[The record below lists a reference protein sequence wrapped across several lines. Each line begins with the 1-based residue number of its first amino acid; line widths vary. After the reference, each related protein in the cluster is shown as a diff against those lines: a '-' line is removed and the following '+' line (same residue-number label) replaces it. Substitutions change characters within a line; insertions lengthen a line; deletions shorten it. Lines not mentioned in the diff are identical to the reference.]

1 MVSPKFRRLCLREFS
16 SRYQEIHLPITLRP
30 WPKTDCR
37 YFGRRHSR
45 MTCDAIEEA
54 RRSGGFLL
62 FAYVLMP
69 EHLHVV
75 TDSRKES
82 KDIHRF
88 INGIVSRRLLDHLKT
103 SGHSDSLRKLRI
115 EGRSD
120 GSQYS
125 LWHHHP
131 DTRLLWSEQMLWQRI
146 QYTHLNPV
154 RAGLVDH
161 PNDWRWSSARIFHK
175 RPMEDEPLRVDLDKI
190 LWRG

>member
-1 MVSPKFRRLCLREFS
+1 MPPRIQFQVSRDTPAYYHTSVAKDR
-16 SRYQEIHLPITLRP
+16 LPIFRTE
-30 WPKTDCR
+30 T
-37 YFGRRHSR
+37 FAR